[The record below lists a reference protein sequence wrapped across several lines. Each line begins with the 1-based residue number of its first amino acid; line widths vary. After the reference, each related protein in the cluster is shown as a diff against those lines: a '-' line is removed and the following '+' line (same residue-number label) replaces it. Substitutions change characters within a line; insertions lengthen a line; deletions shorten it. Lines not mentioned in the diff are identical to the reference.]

1 MGYQMIQSKFLMIWM
16 DMLYRALINMAV
28 TALFPRKD
36 YIGPLVLITI
46 ASMIVFIIM

>member
-1 MGYQMIQSKFLMIWM
+1 MIWM

-36 YIGPLVLITI
+36 YIGPLVLTGAYERCGAHKLLVLITI
-46 ASMIVFIIM
+46 AKGL